1 MSDINAMISCCGSDC
16 STCYCF
22 GNMCR
27 GCNAVCGKVFHMP
40 EGKECPIYYCCK
52 IEKGFKSCGEC
63 EKLPCD
69 LILETRD
76 PNMSEEEFMKNV
88 DERVKRLKG

>member
-52 IEKGFKSCGEC
+52 IEKGFKLNMTYSCH
-63 EKLPCD
+63 
-69 LILETRD
+69 
-76 PNMSEEEFMKNV
+76 
-88 DERVKRLKG
+88 VKRDMIYL